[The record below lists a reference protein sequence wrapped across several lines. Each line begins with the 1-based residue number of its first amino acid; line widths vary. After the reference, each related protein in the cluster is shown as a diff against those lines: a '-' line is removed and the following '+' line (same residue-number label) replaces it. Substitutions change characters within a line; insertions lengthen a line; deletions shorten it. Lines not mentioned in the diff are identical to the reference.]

1 MTVLELAGNNAELR
15 KRRKPEGFQILAHER
30 TLFRILDLLEQLPR
44 GKALDIPAGE
54 GGLAHCLKDMG
65 FEVVGAEIDPGFFKA
80 RGIECLKIDMN
91 TAMPLENES
100 FDYIVCLEGIE
111 HLQNP
116 FQFIRECYRILRLG
130 GRLILSTP
138 NILNS
143 ASRLKY
149 FFSGFYSLC
158 PKPLNE
164 FTHKPFF
171 DHINPMTY
179 YQIRYA
185 LQSNGFQIE
194 RATTDLW
201 RRSCWP
207 LLAFY
212 PLQRLYSIRTMRK
225 EPDSRQRRVNQKI
238 REVMHSAD
246 LLLGRTLVV
255 EAIKSANSGIETIK
269 ASDV

>member
-15 KRRKPEGFQILAHER
+15 KRWKPEGFQILAHER

-54 GGLAHCLKDMG
+54 GGLAHCLKEMG

-91 TAMPLENES
+91 AAMPLENES

-138 NILNS
+138 NILNL

-149 FFSGFYSLC
+149 FFSGFYSCMNNISGSTFFAQFYFSELKGRDFCLRYFYINHSTFTC
-158 PKPLNE
+158 PQ
-164 FTHKPFF
+164 
-171 DHINPMTY
+171 DC
-179 YQIRYA
+179 
-185 LQSNGFQIE
+185 GF
-194 RATTDLW
+194 W
-201 RRSCWP
+201 
-207 LLAFY
+207 Y
-212 PLQRLYSIRTMRK
+212 
-225 EPDSRQRRVNQKI
+225 
-238 REVMHSAD
+238 
-246 LLLGRTLVV
+246 
-255 EAIKSANSGIETIK
+255 
-269 ASDV
+269 